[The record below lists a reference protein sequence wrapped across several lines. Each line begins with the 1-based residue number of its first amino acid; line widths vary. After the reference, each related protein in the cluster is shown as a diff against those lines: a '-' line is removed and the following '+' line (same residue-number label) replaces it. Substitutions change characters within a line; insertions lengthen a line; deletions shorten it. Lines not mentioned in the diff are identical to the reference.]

1 MIQIDNLSKNYGDVQ
16 AVDSISFSLGDG
28 EIVGFLGANGAG
40 KSTTLKMI
48 TGYISPTS
56 GNVHIGD
63 KNIIDDCIDIQKMVG
78 YLPELNPLYAE
89 MKVHEY
95 LKFHASI
102 REITGNKFTE
112 ALKRVVK
119 ECSLQGVVHR
129 TVGNCSKGY
138 KQRIGLAAA
147 MIHDPKILILD
158 EPVTGLDPNQIVEIR
173 GLIKKLGKEKLVLM
187 SSHILQE
194 IQATVDRIIIID
206 EGKIVADGTSD
217 ELISGAQGMTQLN
230 LEISNADEN
239 SIQDMKATMP
249 GVNIKD
255 VSKNGEYFNVHLEYA
270 SGTDPRKDIFNHAVE
285 QSWILTEM
293 TVTEKNLEDI
303 FRNLTGKIDN
313 GATNE

>member
-1 MIQIDNLSKNYGDVQ
+1 MIRIEDLSKNYGSVQ
-16 AVDSISFSLGDG
+16 AVNSISFSLNDG

-48 TGYISPTS
+48 TGYLTPSA
-56 GNVHIGD
+56 GNVYVDD
-63 KNIIDDCIDIQKMVG
+63 KNIIDDCLDIQKSIG
-78 YLPELNPLYAE
+78 YLPELNPLYTE

-102 REITGNKFTE
+102 RGIEGTDFNN
-112 ALKRVVK
+112 ALKKVVAD
-119 ECSLQGVVHR
+119 CGLQGVVHR

-206 EGKIVADGTSD
+206 KGNIVADGTSE
-217 ELISGAQGMTQLN
+217 ELISDSQGKTQLH
-230 LEISNADEN
+230 LDVINAEEN
-239 SIQDMKATMP
+239 DIQDMKAVIPSVSVKTIKKLEES
-249 GVNIKD
+249 VNIT
-255 VSKNGEYFNVHLEYA
+255 LEYQNT
-270 SGTDPRKDIFNHAVE
+270 SDPRKDIFNYAVE
-285 QSWILTEM
+285 KGWILTEM
-293 TVTEKNLEDI
+293 TLTRKNLEDI
-303 FRNLTGKIDN
+303 FRNLTGQGN
-313 GATNE
+313 GGTDE

>member
-1 MIQIDNLSKNYGDVQ
+1 MIRIEDLSKNYGSVQ
-16 AVDSISFSLGDG
+16 AVNSISFSLNDG

-48 TGYISPTS
+48 TGYLTPSA
-56 GNVHIGD
+56 GNVYVGD
-63 KNIIDDCIDIQKMVG
+63 KNIIDDCLDIQKSIG
-78 YLPELNPLYAE
+78 YLPELNPLYTE

-102 REITGNKFTE
+102 RGIEGTDFNN
-112 ALKRVVK
+112 ALKKVVAD
-119 ECSLQGVVHR
+119 CGLQGVVHR

-206 EGKIVADGTSD
+206 KGNIVADGTSE
-217 ELISGAQGMTQLN
+217 ELISDSQGKTQLH
-230 LEISNADEN
+230 LDVINAEEN
-239 SIQDMKATMP
+239 DIQDMKAVIPSVSVKTIKKLEES
-249 GVNIKD
+249 VNIT
-255 VSKNGEYFNVHLEYA
+255 LEYQNT
-270 SGTDPRKDIFNHAVE
+270 SDPRKDIFNYAVE
-285 QSWILTEM
+285 KEWILTEM
-293 TVTEKNLEDI
+293 SLTKKNLEDI
-303 FRNLTGKIDN
+303 FRNLTGQGTGGTD
-313 GATNE
+313 E

>member
-1 MIQIDNLSKNYGDVQ
+1 MIRIEDLSKNYGSVQ
-16 AVDSISFSLGDG
+16 AVNSISFSLNDG

-48 TGYISPTS
+48 TGYLTPSA
-56 GNVHIGD
+56 GNVYVGD
-63 KNIIDDCIDIQKMVG
+63 KNIIDDCLDIQKSIG
-78 YLPELNPLYAE
+78 YLPELNPLYTE

-102 REITGNKFTE
+102 RGIEGTDFNN
-112 ALKRVVK
+112 ALKKVVAD
-119 ECSLQGVVHR
+119 CGLQGVVHR

-206 EGKIVADGTSD
+206 KGNIVADGTS
-217 ELISGAQGMTQLN
+217 EKLISDSQGNTQLH
-230 LEISNADEN
+230 LDVINAEEN
-239 SIQDMKATMP
+239 DIQDMKAVIPSVSVKTIKKLEES
-249 GVNIKD
+249 VNIT
-255 VSKNGEYFNVHLEYA
+255 LEYQNA
-270 SGTDPRKDIFNHAVE
+270 SDPRKDIFNYAVE
-285 QSWILTEM
+285 KGWILTEM
-293 TVTEKNLEDI
+293 TLTRKNLEDI
-303 FRNLTGKIDN
+303 FRNLTGQGTGGTD
-313 GATNE
+313 E